1 VTRTGNFNY
10 RGGDRNRETGPSNQR
25 DNDRIRRLESLRAS
39 EIPVDA
45 IDTWEPGDVQAALA
59 ALGALVSIGAGLVD
73 AVDDA
78 AAATAGVP
86 VGAFYRNGSVVMVRV
101 V

>member
-45 IDTWEPGDVQAALA
+45 IDTWE
-59 ALGALVSIGAGLVD
+59 LGALVSIGAGLVD